1 MKKLI
6 KKCPIIAASALSL
19 VSICSCGN
27 NRGTSNSNNDI
38 VLYSDSDPFENDKIK
53 IEVGTSTCYKNGENY
68 YLSFGFS
75 ITNKELKTIEYQFK
89 DATLE
94 RESTGATYTL
104 SSSLIA
110 VGKDGEKFS
119 LDSELSKSKSY
130 NSNIP
135 STIESD
141 KYKFSLKINSYKVVY
156 YLYETPDE
164 LRADRKVEYYISNK
178 LVNTVTVK
186 HKRKL
191 TSYVYEG
198 SDNLTYCEKWCL
210 DSNRKTGV
218 GSITITEDIK
228 LYGASESN
236 LKWSYDNST
245 LNGVNHVPSNGILL
259 LPETT
264 AGKQYSIGNYA
275 IKDITVKKIY
285 IPKTITKIYGG
296 NFTGI
301 GSAIICFEGTEQ
313 EWKDLFYLSS
323 NIVTKNVVY
332 NSKYTGK

>member
-1 MKKLI
+1 MKKNILLPLI
-6 KKCPIIAASALSL
+6 PLFILAGCTNGGSNQNSTKTVYSDKASVVDGNITISFTGLNEYKGFGSETYSVSFTLNLLSSNPKPVEYKIATPKFIRESNSAEYSVNMLIMDPITLSL
-19 VSICSCGN
+19 ECDIAKTYSFSTTLPTSIAS
-27 NRGTSNSNNDI
+27 
-38 VLYSDSDPFENDKIK
+38 
-53 IEVGTSTCYKNGENY
+53 ENY
-68 YLSFGFS
+68 YF
-75 ITNKELKTIEYQFK
+75 TFK
-89 DATLE
+89 GNDV
-94 RESTGATYTL
+94 TY
-104 SSSLIA
+104 
-110 VGKDGEKFS
+110 
-119 LDSELSKSKSY
+119 
-130 NSNIP
+130 
-135 STIESD
+135 
-141 KYKFSLKINSYKVVY
+141 KYC
-156 YLYETPDE
+156 LYETPDE